1 MGARETYQAAVIAA
15 EKAKI
20 AAFQAATVSHQ
31 VAVNA
36 ASVDAG
42 INPARGVADGSAL
55 DAAVRNANAAYA
67 TARLAAEMAKQVTVQ
82 AAKDVLRNSGD
93 NAPA

>member
-1 MGARETYQAAVIAA
+1 MTARSVYEAAVKSA
-15 EKAKI
+15 ETAKI

-36 ASVDAG
+36 SSVDAG

-55 DAAVRNANAAYA
+55 DTAVRNANAAYA
-67 TARLAAEMAKQVTVQ
+67 AARTLAEMNKQIAISLAKPT
-82 AAKDVLRNSGD
+82 LRNSGD